1 MSFSLSGD
9 PVNKPSISCFFPCYN
24 DRGTIAT
31 MVLSALFTLKE
42 VSDDYEVIV
51 VDDGSE
57 DGARQLLKGMKG
69 LFPEH
74 LRLVFHDQNRGY
86 GGALISGFEAATK
99 DWVFYT
105 DGDAQYDPAQLKL
118 LVEAMDD
125 DIDLVQGYKTKRNDP
140 THRKL
145 IGGTYQHLIRFA
157 FSLKVWDVDCD
168 FRLIRRKTME
178 SFTLTRRSGAICV
191 ELMKK
196 LQMAGARFTEVGV
209 RHHFRVYG
217 QSQIFNVPRLVRSL
231 WQLGGLW
238 IELVGMPALKS
249 LRAKP

>member
-1 MSFSLSGD
+1 MT
-9 PVNKPSISCFFPCYN
+9 KPSISCFFPCFN

-31 MVLSALFTLKE
+31 MVLSALFTLEE

-51 VDDGSE
+51 IDDGST
-57 DGARQLLKGMKG
+57 DGARQLLEKMRGV
-69 LFPEH
+69 FPDH
-74 LRLVFHDQNRGY
+74 LRLVFHEKNRGY
-86 GGALISGFEAATK
+86 GGALISGFENAAK
-99 DWVFYT
+99 DWIFYT

-118 LVEAMDD
+118 LVEAMGE

-140 THRKL
+140 LHRRL
-145 IGGTYQHLIRFA
+145 IGGVYQHLIRFA

-168 FRLIRRKTME
+168 FRLIRRE
-178 SFTLTRRSGAICV
+178 IFDRVELTRHSGAICV

-196 LQMAGARFTEVGV
+196 LQTAGARFTEVGV

-217 QSQIFNVPRLVRSL
+217 RSQIFNFPRLFRSL

-238 IELVGMPALKS
+238 IELVG
-249 LRAKP
+249 KPWLDKRREN